1 MFVHAYLFPIRE
13 YAWVSE
19 VHVSVCVCVRPAL
32 GVRNIQTE
40 LLTVKASV
48 HTAAFRELSATQT

>member
-1 MFVHAYLFPIRE
+1 MFVYAYLFSIRE

-19 VHVSVCVCVRPAL
+19 VHVCVCVRPAL
-32 GVRNIQTE
+32 GVRNIQPE

-48 HTAAFRELSATQT
+48 HTAIFRELSATQT